1 MMQLDQ
7 NQIEDLQG
15 ILSVVDKLTVPEQLE
30 YFEYLMQARPM
41 KVDARSP
48 HCSVE
53 YIGITGKGASLN
65 IAATNWIANARD
77 HLAQIDADC
86 AA

>member
-1 MMQLDQ
+1 MTQIDQADLD
-7 NQIEDLQG
+7 DLRA
-15 ILSVVDKLTVPEQLE
+15 ILATAERLTVPEQLE

-65 IAATNWIANARD
+65 IAATNWIAAARD
-77 HLAQIDADC
+77 HLAQINAQEV
-86 AA
+86 A